1 VITLTGELKEHV
13 MRSTESS
20 AQNTG
25 TTGTYAA
32 PTPNP
37 FIIVA
42 DRSSRLMVI
51 VLVSC
56 ALTVAVTRL
65 FLVLTGYPQ
74 IGGSTFHLA
83 HALWG
88 GLALFLAGTMALV
101 VQNRGAAVV
110 GAMLT
115 GVGFG
120 LFVDEVGKFITQK
133 NDYFFPLA
141 APIVYASL
149 LLILL
154 LTEVVRRHQLR
165 SPRAHLLAAISLSQT
180 IADGTATPT
189 EIAAMEN
196 HIRQARTGSLDDA
209 SAALLNGIESS
220 MALVDRVEDPFAV
233 AARTVR
239 KVRRALASWLPA
251 NRARRLTRLAMAFF
265 CVLGLIPLGLLVGSA
280 FTPEGL
286 RQALTIRDQPVGQ
299 FGQSVL
305 IVTWALNVMVT
316 VLAGLSWWALRPGR
330 VRRRLALRC
339 GYGAMLL
346 MLLLGNLL
354 SSYVDQ
360 FAVLTEAALQ
370 IIALGLLARWDH
382 ATRSPTVA

>member
-1 VITLTGELKEHV
+1 MK
-13 MRSTESS
+13 STESAPAAAS
-20 AQNTG
+20 TY
-25 TTGTYAA
+25 TYAA

-37 FIIVA
+37 FIIVS
-42 DRSSRLMVI
+42 DRSSRLALI

-56 ALTVAVTRL
+56 ALTVALTRL

-74 IGGSTFHLA
+74 IGNSTFHLA

-88 GLALFLAGTMALV
+88 GLALFLAAMMTLI
-101 VQNRGAAVV
+101 VQNRGAAVII
-110 GAMLT
+110 ALLT

-141 APIVYASL
+141 APVVYASL

-154 LTEVVRRHQLR
+154 FTELARRHQLR

-189 EIAAMEN
+189 EISAMEN

-209 SAALLNGIESS
+209 SAALLNGIETS
-220 MALVDRVEDPFAV
+220 MGLADQVEESFAFV
-233 AARTVR
+233 GRSVRRIRRTV
-239 KVRRALASWLPA
+239 ASWLPA
-251 NRARRLTRLAMAFF
+251 NRARRFVRLAMAVF
-265 CVLGLIPLGLLVGSA
+265 CILGLVQLLLLIGVA

-286 RQALTIRDQPVGQ
+286 RRTVTLSVRDQPVGDLGKIV
-299 FGQSVL
+299 FL
-305 IVTWALNVMVT
+305 VTWGLNAVVAA
-316 VLAGLSWWALRPGR
+316 LAGITWWALRPGR
-330 VRRRLALRC
+330 IRRRLALRC

-354 SSYVDQ
+354 SSYVYQ
-360 FAVLTEAALQ
+360 FAILIQVAFQVIT
-370 IIALGLLARWDH
+370 LGLLVRWDQVIRP
-382 ATRSPTVA
+382 TTVA

>member
-1 VITLTGELKEHV
+1 MK
-13 MRSTESS
+13 STESAPAAAS
-20 AQNTG
+20 TH
-25 TTGTYAA
+25 TYAA
-32 PTPNP
+32 PTPNR
-37 FIIVA
+37 FIIVS
-42 DRSSRLMVI
+42 DRSSRLTLI

-56 ALTVAVTRL
+56 ALTVALTRL

-74 IGGSTFHLA
+74 IGNSTFHLA

-88 GLALFLAGTMALV
+88 GLALFLAGMMTLI
-101 VQNRGAAVV
+101 VQNRGAAVII
-110 GAMLT
+110 ALLT

-141 APIVYASL
+141 APVVYASL

-154 LTEVVRRHQLR
+154 FTELARRHQLR

-189 EIAAMEN
+189 EISAMED

-209 SAALLNGIESS
+209 SAALLNGIETS
-220 MALVDRVEDPFAV
+220 MGLADRVEESFAFV
-233 AARTVR
+233 GRTVR
-239 KVRRALASWLPA
+239 RIRRTVASWLPA
-251 NRARRLTRLAMAFF
+251 NRARRFVRLAMAVF
-265 CVLGLIPLGLLVGSA
+265 CILGLFQLLLLVGVA

-286 RQALTIRDQPVGQ
+286 RRAVTLSVRDQPVGDLGKIV
-299 FGQSVL
+299 FL
-305 IVTWALNVMVT
+305 VTWGLNAVVAA
-316 VLAGLSWWALRPGR
+316 LAGITWWALRPGR
-330 VRRRLALRC
+330 IRRRLALRC

-354 SSYVDQ
+354 SSYVYQ
-360 FAVLTEAALQ
+360 FAILIQVALQ
-370 IIALGLLARWDH
+370 VITLGLLVRWDQVIRP
-382 ATRSPTVA
+382 TTVA

>member
-1 VITLTGELKEHV
+1 MK
-13 MRSTESS
+13 STESS
-20 AQNTG
+20 APG
-25 TTGTYAA
+25 TAFTRTYAE

-37 FIIVA
+37 FIIVS
-42 DRSSRLMVI
+42 DRSSRLTLI

-56 ALTVAVTRL
+56 ALTVALTRL

-74 IGGSTFHLA
+74 IGNSTFHLA

-88 GLALFLAGTMALV
+88 GLALFVAGMVAVV
-101 VQNRGAAVV
+101 VQNRGAAVII
-110 GAMLT
+110 ALLT

-120 LFVDEVGKFITQK
+120 LFVDEVGKFITQR

-154 LTEVVRRHQLR
+154 LTELARRHQLR

-180 IADGTATPT
+180 VADGTATPT
-189 EIAAMEN
+189 EISAMES

-209 SAALLNGIESS
+209 SAALLNGIETS
-220 MALVDRVEDPFAV
+220 MALTDRVEEPFAPV
-233 AARTVR
+233 GRA
-239 KVRRALASWLPA
+239 VRRIRRAVASWLPA
-251 NRARRLTRLAMAFF
+251 NRARRFVRWAMAIF
-265 CVLGLIPLGLLVGSA
+265 CVLGLLQLLLLIGVA

-286 RQALTIRDQPVGQ
+286 RQALTLSVRDQPVGD
-299 FGQSVL
+299 FGK
-305 IVTWALNVMVT
+305 IVFVITWGLNAVVAA
-316 VLAGLSWWALRPGR
+316 LAGITWWALRP
-330 VRRRLALRC
+330 RRIRRSLALRC

-354 SSYVDQ
+354 SSYVYQ
-360 FAVLTEAALQ
+360 FAVLLEATLQVITLAL
-370 IIALGLLARWDH
+370 LVRWDR
-382 ATRSPTVA
+382 ATRSSRDDHEPL

>member
-1 VITLTGELKEHV
+1 MK
-13 MRSTESS
+13 STESS
-20 AQNTG
+20 APDVTS
-25 TTGTYAA
+25 TRTYAE

-37 FIIVA
+37 FVMVS
-42 DRSSRLMVI
+42 DRSSRLMLF

-56 ALTVAVTRL
+56 ALTVALTRL

-88 GLALFLAGTMALV
+88 GLALFLASTMALI
-101 VQNRGAAVV
+101 VQNRGAAIIIAV
-110 GAMLT
+110 LT

-154 LTEVVRRHQLR
+154 FTQLARRHQLHN
-165 SPRAHLLAAISLSQT
+165 PRAHLLAAISLSQT
-180 IADGTATPT
+180 VADGTATAT
-189 EIAAMEN
+189 EITAMEN

-209 SAALLNGIESS
+209 SAALLNGIETS
-220 MALVDRVEDPFAV
+220 MALADRVQEPFAFAGR
-233 AARTVR
+233 AARR
-239 KVRRALASWLPA
+239 IRRVIASWLPA
-251 NRARRLTRLAMAFF
+251 NRSRRLARSGMAFF
-265 CVLGLIPLGLLVGSA
+265 SILGWLQLLLLIGVV
-280 FTPEGL
+280 FTPEEL
-286 RQALTIRDQPVGQ
+286 RQALTLSVRDQPVGDLGEII
-299 FGQSVL
+299 FL
-305 IVTWALNVMVT
+305 LTWGLNAVAAA
-316 VLAGLSWWALRPGR
+316 LAGITWWALRAKR

-339 GYGAMLL
+339 GYSAMLL

-354 SSYVDQ
+354 SSYVYQ
-360 FAVLTEAALQ
+360 FAILIQVALQ
-370 IIALGLLARWDH
+370 VITLAFLVRWDH
-382 ATRSPTVA
+382 ATRASTQTVP